1 MTAADPAV
9 TSDAHEVER
18 VHVPHERVLAPLERF
33 LAHLSRERAYSPHT
47 LDGYRRDIAAFA
59 ASRGRREWSTCRP
72 HDVRDWVATLNRKG
86 RTTRSIQRALS
97 ALRSFFGYLERNAL
111 IASNPAV
118 HVRAPKARRRLP
130 AVLDTDQTARLLDF
144 DAATPLQKR
153 DRAIIELLYGSGLR
167 LTELTQLKVRDL
179 DLVGG
184 FVRVLGK
191 GRKVRQVPLGR
202 HSLRALEAY
211 LAGRSVGA
219 GDEPVFVSKRGSAVS
234 PRTVQAR
241 LKRIGV
247 VQLGSDALHPH
258 MLRHS
263 FASHL
268 LESSGNLRAVQ
279 ELLGHSDIA
288 TTQIYT
294 HLDFQQ
300 LARVYDS
307 AHHRARRTRDAR
319 RARGSDE

>member
-1 MTAADPAV
+1 MTAADTAAERI
-9 TSDAHEVER
+9 DAHVER
-18 VHVPHERVLAPLERF
+18 DFALLERF

-47 LDGYRRDIAAFA
+47 LDGYRRDITAFA
-59 ASRGRREWSTCRP
+59 AARGSSNWAACRS
-72 HDVRDWVATLNRKG
+72 HHVRDWVARLNRKG

-97 ALRSFFGYLERNAL
+97 ALRSFFAFLERSA
-111 IASNPAV
+111 IVSTNPAV
-118 HVRAPKARRRLP
+118 AVRPPKSRRRLP
-130 AVLDTDQTARLLDF
+130 ALLDTDQTARLLDF
-144 DAATPLQKR
+144 DPATLEQKR
-153 DRAIIELLYGSGLR
+153 DLAILELLYGSGLR
-167 LTELTQLKVRDL
+167 LTELTELRLRDL
-179 DLVGG
+179 DLAGG

-191 GRKVRQVPLGR
+191 GKKVRQVPLGR
-202 HSLRALEAY
+202 HSVRALRIY
-211 LAGRSVGA
+211 LDARGVAASDA
-219 GDEPVFVSKRGSAVS
+219 PVFLSNRGNAVS

-247 VQLGSDALHPH
+247 TQLGSDALHPH

-307 AHHRARRTRDAR
+307 AHPRARRKN
-319 RARGSDE
+319 S